1 MQQKLTATKSI
12 VIAATP
18 ERIWEALT
26 DPAQVK
32 QYMWGSEVVSDWK
45 QGSPLIYRGVWEGKP
60 FEDKGTILEI
70 DPPRLL
76 RTNYYSP
83 MSGKPDVPENYDEV
97 TYALSSE
104 GGGTKLTVVQNNLAD
119 DAAKARSEGNW
130 GTVLDAIKKL
140 IEG

>member
-1 MQQKLTATKSI
+1 MPQNLTATKSI

-18 ERIWEALT
+18 ERVWEALT

-32 QYMWGSEVVSDWK
+32 HYMWGSEVVSDWK
-45 QGSPLIYRGVWEGKP
+45 QGSPLIYRGIWDGKP

-76 RTNYYSP
+76 RTNYFSP
-83 MSGKPDVPENYDEV
+83 LSGKPDVPENYAEV
-97 TYALSSE
+97 SYALSAE
-104 GGGTKLTVVQNNLAD
+104 AGRTTLTVTQGNIPD
-119 DAAKARSEGNW
+119 EDGKTRSEGNW
-130 GTVLDAIKKL
+130 GTVLGAIKKL

>member
-1 MQQKLTATKSI
+1 MIENLTATKSI
-12 VIAATP
+12 MIKATP
-18 ERIWEALT
+18 ARVWEALT

-32 QYMWGSEVVSDWK
+32 QVMWGSEVESDWK
-45 QGSPLIYRGVWEGKP
+45 QGSSLTYRGVWEGKP

-83 MSGKPDVPENYDEV
+83 LSGKPDVPENYAEV
-97 TYALSSE
+97 TYALAE
-104 GGGTKLTVVQNNLAD
+104 EAGGTKLTVTQTNIT
-119 DAAKARSEGNW
+119 DAAARDHSEANW
-130 GTVLDAIKKL
+130 GAALETMKKM